1 MTHQQKL
8 LVVGNGM
15 ASVRLCEELAV
26 RCPGRF
32 AITICGAEPQP
43 GYNRVLLSSFLAG
56 QTKWEDLALR
66 PRSWYEE
73 SGMTLLTGAS
83 VCAVDFAAR
92 QALLADNTML
102 GFDRLVFATG
112 SRPVMLPKPGMD
124 LPGVLAFR
132 DLEDAQVAQG
142 LGEMQADVV
151 VIGGG
156 LLGIEAANGLARC
169 GAKVTLVHLMDRL
182 MERQLDAPAAGLL
195 RTALARKGIRIVL
208 GADTA
213 RITGDT
219 GVTGLELADG
229 RVLPAQ
235 AVICAVGIRP
245 ASELARAAGLHV
257 NRGIV
262 VDDAM
267 ACALPGVYALG
278 ECAEHRG
285 TVYGLVE
292 PAHEQAAIVARQ
304 LSGEADALYF
314 GTLLATNLKVSGVGI
329 FSAGD
334 FMGTATSQASL
345 LEDRD
350 AGWYRKL
357 VFEREKLTG
366 AILAGD
372 TSDALWYRDLI
383 RSGSDV
389 SAMRHKMIFGQ
400 DFASSPQQQAA

>member
-357 VFEREKLTG
+357 VFEGEKLTG

>member
-15 ASVRLCEELAV
+15 SSVRLCEELAV

-182 MERQLDAPAAGLL
+182 IERQLDAPAAGLL

-245 ASELARAAGLHV
+245 SSELARAAGLHV

-357 VFEREKLTG
+357 VFEGEKLTG

>member
-15 ASVRLCEELAV
+15 SSVRLCEELAV

-213 RITGDT
+213 RIMGDT

-245 ASELARAAGLHV
+245 SSELARAAGLHV

-357 VFEREKLTG
+357 VFEGEKLTG

>member
-334 FMGTATSQASL
+334 FLGTATSQASL

-357 VFEREKLTG
+357 VFEGEKLTG

>member
-1 MTHQQKL
+1 MNHQQKL
-8 LVVGNGM
+8 LVIGNGM
-15 ASVRLCEELAV
+15 ASVRLCEELAL

-32 AITICGAEPQP
+32 AITICGAEPLP

-56 QTKWEDLALR
+56 QVKAEDIALR
-66 PRSWYEE
+66 PRSWYEDAR
-73 SGMTLLTGAS
+73 MTLLTGSS
-83 VCAVDFAAR
+83 VCAVDFADR
-92 QALLADNTML
+92 QAMLADNTKL

-112 SRPVMLPKPGMD
+112 SRPVMLPKPGMH

-132 DLEDAQVAQG
+132 DLADARLMQD
-142 LGEMQADVV
+142 LGKMQADVV

-156 LLGIEAANGLARC
+156 LLGIEAAYGLARC

-182 MERQLDAPAAGLL
+182 MERQLDASAASLL
-195 RTALARKGIRIVL
+195 RTALARKGIRIEL

-219 GVTGLELADG
+219 GATGLELADG

-235 AVICAVGIRP
+235 AVVCAVGIRP
-245 ASELARAAGLHV
+245 ASELAKAAGLHV

-267 ACALPGVYALG
+267 ACSQSGVYALG

-292 PAHEQAAIVARQ
+292 PAHEQAAIIARQ
-304 LSGEADALYF
+304 LSGEADALYC

-334 FMGTATSQASL
+334 FMGTATSQAST

-357 VFEREKLTG
+357 VFEGEKLTG

>member
-245 ASELARAAGLHV
+245 SSELARAAGLHV

-357 VFEREKLTG
+357 VFEGEKLTG

>member
-334 FMGTATSQASL
+334 FLGTATSQASL

>member
-1 MTHQQKL
+1 MVHQQKL
-8 LVVGNGM
+8 LVIGNGM

-73 SGMTLLTGAS
+73 SGMTLLTGAI

-245 ASELARAAGLHV
+245 SSELARAAGLHV

-357 VFEREKLTG
+357 VFEGEKLTG